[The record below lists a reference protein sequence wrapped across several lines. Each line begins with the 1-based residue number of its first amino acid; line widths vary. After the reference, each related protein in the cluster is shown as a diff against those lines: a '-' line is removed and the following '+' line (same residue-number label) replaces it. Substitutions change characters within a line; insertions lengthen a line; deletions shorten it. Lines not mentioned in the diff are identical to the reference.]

1 MALTIEWA
9 SFFTLQL
16 HTNDCCFGDKML
28 RLWEDNNRTN
38 VPQTA
43 ITYLDCISIKY
54 LVDGMIP
61 WKIFR
66 K

>member
-1 MALTIEWA
+1 M
-9 SFFTLQL
+9 LQL

-28 RLWEDNNRTN
+28 WLWEDNNRTN

-43 ITYLDCISIKY
+43 ITYLDSISIKY